1 MTATEEIRDHRARC
15 QRHLLTLAMLAG
27 GWEQPDPAATEVG
40 QMTAAV
46 IAEAE
51 AASRAALASDTCRHQ
66 GAWTLLLVRLN
77 RLAAAADE
85 AVAAARDGDAA
96 ALRRRLHR
104 FESMTSAIWT
114 VQDAVCGTAATASRA
129 VPDHLAAEILR
140 SGPPDVREERLAQ
153 VIVPQP
159 GAAPGDPAVQLRG
172 RPRAT
177 AEHALAGAWPGGRG
191 TRT

>member
-1 MTATEEIRDHRARC
+1 MIATEIRDHQARC

-27 GWEQPDPAATEVG
+27 GWDQPAPAPAAEVSRVTAEVG
-40 QMTAAV
+40 RVTAEV

-85 AVAAARDGDAA
+85 AVTAARDGDTA

-114 VQDAVCGTAATASRA
+114 VQDAVCGAAATASRS
-129 VPDHLAAEILR
+129 VPHHVTAEILR
-140 SGPPDVREERLAQ
+140 AGPPEAREER
-153 VIVPQP
+153 VPHRQ
-159 GAAPGDPAVQLRG
+159 Q
-172 RPRAT
+172 
-177 AEHALAGAWPGGRG
+177 
-191 TRT
+191 